1 MSESLKTLCFAALAG
16 GALAAAVL
24 LNPSQG
30 ETAAFS
36 DLGQP
41 FFAEFKDPTAA
52 SSLEVVSFDEKSGQF
67 KNFKVE
73 LKDGR
78 WSLPSHYGYP
88 ADAKERLKTAAS
100 QVVGLVKNEIRSDR
114 PGDFAE
120 LGVVDPAD
128 LNAKTISG
136 RGIQF
141 TLKDGRGAT
150 LASYIFGK
158 ELENRPG
165 WRYVRVT
172 GESKTYA
179 VKTDAQVS
187 TNFGDWVDTDLLKIG
202 QGDLQ
207 AMELRDYSIDSG
219 AIKSK
224 GGYRLEHQD
233 QAWKFGA
240 GVMAPEGMEID
251 STAVDAVSQALTQ
264 LRLVSVRP
272 KPAKLAAILKGEKGG
287 LSQAEAGDLQ
297 SRGFFVTEQGLMS
310 NEGEFTVAT
319 SKGVTYTLRFGA
331 VFYGDPSDAGSG
343 AALAKDS
350 KETKPQGSANR
361 YLFVNCAFN
370 DSLFPAPAVPEEP
383 KKLAEGAKP
392 EEKTAYDAAF
402 AAWETAKN
410 TKLIWERDVKEAKEK
425 ADAQNRRFADWYY
438 VIPGDSFDSVRP
450 KLEKLCKAKAPVKV
464 PGALN
469 LPPAPGAPTPAPA
482 PAPAAP

>member
-30 ETAAFS
+30 QAAAFS

-41 FFAEFKDPTAA
+41 FFAGFNDPTSA
-52 SSLEVVSFDEKSGQF
+52 SSLEVISFDEKSGQF
-67 KNFKVE
+67 KTFKVE

-78 WSLPSHYGYP
+78 WTLPSHYGYP

-120 LGVVDPAD
+120 LGVIDPAD
-128 LNAKTISG
+128 LDAKTISG

-141 TLKDGRGAT
+141 TLKDGRGSV

-158 ELENRPG
+158 EVENRPG

-187 TNFGDWVDTDLLKIG
+187 THFGDWVDTDLLKIG
-202 QGDLQ
+202 QGDLK
-207 AMELRDYSIDSG
+207 AIELNDYSVDSG
-219 AIKSK
+219 AIRSK
-224 GGYRLEHQD
+224 GGYRLEKQD
-233 QAWKFGA
+233 QSWKLAA
-240 GVMAPEGMEID
+240 GLSAPEGLELD
-251 STAVDAVSQALTQ
+251 GAAVDSLGQALSQ

-287 LSQAEAGDLQ
+287 LSPEEALDLQ
-297 SRGFFVTEQGLMS
+297 ARGFYVTEQGLKS

-319 SKGVTYTLRFGA
+319 DKGVTYTLRFGA
-331 VFYGDPSDAGSG
+331 VFYGDPSDAGSTS
-343 AALAKDS
+343 ALAKDKS
-350 KETKPQGSANR
+350 QEGKPQGAANR

-370 DSLFPAPAVPEEP
+370 ESLFPAPAVPEEP

-392 EEKTAYDAAF
+392 EEKTAYDSAF
-402 AAWETAKN
+402 SAWETAKN
-410 TKLIWERDVKEAKEK
+410 AKAIWERDVKEAKEK
-425 ADAQNRRFADWYY
+425 AEAQNRRFADWYY
-438 VIPGDSFDSVRP
+438 VIPGDAFESVRP
-450 KLEKLCKAKAPVKV
+450 KLEKLCKAKPPVTV
-464 PGALN
+464 PGALK
-469 LPPAPGAPTPAPA
+469 LPSLPGAPAPDPAP
-482 PAPAAP
+482 